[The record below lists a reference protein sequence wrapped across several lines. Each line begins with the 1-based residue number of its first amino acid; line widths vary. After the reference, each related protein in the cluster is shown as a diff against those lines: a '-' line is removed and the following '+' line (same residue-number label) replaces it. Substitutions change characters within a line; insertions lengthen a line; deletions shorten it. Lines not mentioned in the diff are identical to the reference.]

1 MLIEKEEKLSERRGK
16 ICEALLYYSFLCAF
30 ELNFVSHE
38 KRAIKTAKISQS
50 ENSVKIRKRKTLSQK
65 SKRQLWTC
73 NL

>member
-50 ENSVKIRKRKTLSQK
+50 ENSVKIRKEKHFLKSRKGSFGLF
-65 SKRQLWTC
+65 
-73 NL
+73 